1 MIAVAKTHEQFLSEI
16 RDIHPSIKVIGKYSR
31 AIDRIE
37 VRCMRCGYSW
47 ELKAYSLV
55 QGKGCPHCSA
65 IKGTRNN
72 AGATGTK
79 DTETFKKQLNTVDSS
94 IEVIGKYINNKSK
107 IECRCNRCGNLWSA
121 RPDTLLRGH
130 GCPRCMR
137 SGTSFMEQFI
147 LLSMK
152 KVFGDDKV
160 FSRDKSLIGMELD
173 IYIPHKAFAIEP
185 GNWYLHRRNIQRDT
199 TKRIKCEEKGI
210 ILFTIYDQFRDKP
223 DTLPFTDNCFCYE
236 GDYNRSDHAAIRSLV
251 IKLLD
256 TMETTYSF
264 TENEWKEIEEQ
275 AYSNS
280 LSITTEDFKKSL
292 SEINKDIAVI
302 GEYKNANIRIKVKC
316 KKCGYEWNAVPAS
329 LLAGDGC
336 RRCGSK
342 KAHEKFLVGTEE
354 YKRRLSSINPDIEVL
369 GDYSGGHSR
378 IHVRCKVCGYEWNP
392 VAKSLYRGS
401 SHKGAKSIHKLLNS

>member
-152 KVFGDDKV
+152 
-160 FSRDKSLIGMELD
+160 
-173 IYIPHKAFAIEP
+173 
-185 GNWYLHRRNIQRDT
+185 
-199 TKRIKCEEKGI
+199 
-210 ILFTIYDQFRDKP
+210 
-223 DTLPFTDNCFCYE
+223 
-236 GDYNRSDHAAIRSLV
+236 
-251 IKLLD
+251 
-256 TMETTYSF
+256 
-264 TENEWKEIEEQ
+264 
-275 AYSNS
+275 
-280 LSITTEDFKKSL
+280 
-292 SEINKDIAVI
+292 
-302 GEYKNANIRIKVKC
+302 
-316 KKCGYEWNAVPAS
+316 
-329 LLAGDGC
+329 
-336 RRCGSK
+336 
-342 KAHEKFLVGTEE
+342 
-354 YKRRLSSINPDIEVL
+354 
-369 GDYSGGHSR
+369 
-378 IHVRCKVCGYEWNP
+378 
-392 VAKSLYRGS
+392 
-401 SHKGAKSIHKLLNS
+401 